1 LKTWVFGQELDS
13 TENKIAGF
21 IYKAQILQESVRDLS
36 KERAQKSELSF
47 ESISQEVSH
56 SYFDKTLVQN
66 ATKMSAVYIAIASF
80 ENMLRGII
88 EDKLLDEKGA
98 KWWNSSAISADIRKS
113 AEKKMEDEKQ
123 NRWHTPRGLSPI
135 YFTELKDLVSIACK
149 PQNWEFFVDL
159 CGDSDW
165 VRHSVKSLERSRNV
179 IMHSGQ
185 LSLEDIE
192 RVGITIRDW
201 IRQVGG

>member
-1 LKTWVFGQELDS
+1 MNPLDK

-21 IYKAQILQESVRDLS
+21 IYRAQLLQESVSNLS

-47 ESISQEVSH
+47 ENISQKVSLD
-56 SYFDKTLVQN
+56 YFDKALVQN
-66 ATKMSAVYIAIASF
+66 ARKMSAVYIAIASF
-80 ENMLRGII
+80 ENMLRGIV

-98 KWWNSSAISADIRKS
+98 NWWNSAAISSDIRKS
-113 AEKKMEDEKQ
+113 AERKMEDEKQ

-135 YFTELKDLVSIACK
+135 YFTELKDLVSIVCK
-149 PQNWEFFVDL
+149 PQNWDFFVDL
-159 CGDSDW
+159 FGDPDW
-165 VRHSVKSLERSRNV
+165 VKHSVRSLERSRNV

-185 LSLEDIE
+185 LNLEDIE

>member
-1 LKTWVFGQELDS
+1 MNPLES

-21 IYKAQILQESVRDLS
+21 IYKAQILQESVANLS

-47 ESISQEVSH
+47 ESISQKVSLG
-56 SYFDKTLVQN
+56 YFDKILVQD
-66 ATKMSAVYIAIASF
+66 AQKMSAVYIAIASF

-88 EDKLLDEKGA
+88 EEKLLDEKGA
-98 KWWNSSAISADIRKS
+98 NWWNSTAISADIRNG
-113 AEKKMEDEKQ
+113 AERKMEEEKQ
-123 NRWHTPRGLSPI
+123 NRWHTPRGLRPI
-135 YFTELKDLVSIACK
+135 YFTELKDLVSIVCK
-149 PQNWEFFVDL
+149 PQNWDFFVDL
-159 CGDSDW
+159 FGNPDW
-165 VRHSVKSLERSRNV
+165 VKNSVKSLERSRNV